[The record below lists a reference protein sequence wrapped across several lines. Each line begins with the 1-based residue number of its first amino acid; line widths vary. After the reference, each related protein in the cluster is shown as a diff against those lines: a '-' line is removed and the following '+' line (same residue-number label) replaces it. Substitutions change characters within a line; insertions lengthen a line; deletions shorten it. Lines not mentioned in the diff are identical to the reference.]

1 MIFWGGMMMHTR
13 VVDKLCKACI
23 ISHAQ
28 LIHHTYAKSGM
39 MMIFRN
45 AISKVGKCS
54 QELEKKITKDHWRY
68 EGRERI
74 LLLKTRFL
82 YLA

>member
-1 MIFWGGMMMHTR
+1 
-13 VVDKLCKACI
+13 
-23 ISHAQ
+23 
-28 LIHHTYAKSGM
+28 
-39 MMIFRN
+39 MIFRN
-45 AISKVGKCS
+45 AKSKVGKCS

-82 YLA
+82 YLAWPNLILKKKIGLDYHYYFKNKLSVGDLMSHTKA

>member
-1 MIFWGGMMMHTR
+1 MMHTR

-54 QELEKKITKDHWRY
+54 QELEKKITKDQDESGFYCSRHDSFIWRDD
-68 EGRERI
+68 G
-74 LLLKTRFL
+74 LFSF
-82 YLA
+82 